1 MYSHEL
7 DSSGLQVTRV
17 GLGCNNFG
25 GRLDLERTRA
35 VVEAA
40 LEAGITFLD
49 TADIYGGG
57 GSERFLGEILE
68 GRRDQVVLATKFGM
82 GPDEGMAR
90 GSREYMRHALAA
102 SLERLRMDYVDV
114 YYYHQPDETTPVAET
129 IGAMREL
136 VEEGRVR
143 AIGVSNFSVEQL
155 DEAVA
160 AGPVAALQNHYN
172 LLEREAEAD
181 VLPRCAELG
190 VGYVPYFPL
199 ASGLLTG
206 KYRRGEPP
214 PQGTRLSGRSEAL
227 SDSAFDRIEALE
239 AFAQE
244 RGYTLLELA
253 IAGLASQPGV
263 ASVIAGATTP
273 EQVRANAA
281 AADWELS
288 ADDLA
293 ALRDL

>member
-1 MYSHEL
+1 MRLQEL
-7 DSSGLQVTRV
+7 GSSGIRVSRV

-25 GRLDLERTRA
+25 GRLDLEQTRA
-35 VVEAA
+35 VVDAA

-49 TADIYGGG
+49 TADIYGGND
-57 GSERFLGEILE
+57 SERFLGEVLE

-90 GSREYMRHALAA
+90 GSREYMRQALAA
-102 SLERLRMDYVDV
+102 SLERLGTDYVDV
-114 YYYHQPDETTPVAET
+114 YYYHQPDEITPVAET
-129 IGAMREL
+129 IAGMREL
-136 VEEGRVR
+136 VEDGRVR

-160 AGPVAALQNHYN
+160 AGPVAALQNHYS

-190 VGYVPYFPL
+190 VGFVPYFPL

-214 PQGTRLSGRSEAL
+214 PAGTRLSGRPEAL
-227 SDSAFDRIEALE
+227 TDEAFDRIEALE
-239 AFAQE
+239 AFVQT
-244 RGYTLLELA
+244 RGHSLLELA
-253 IAGLASQPGV
+253 IAWLAAQDGV
-263 ASVIAGATTP
+263 GSVICGATTP
-273 EQVRANAA
+273 EQVQANAGA
-281 AADWELS
+281 GDWTLT
-288 ADDLA
+288 ADDLVA
-293 ALRDL
+293 VP

>member
-90 GSREYMRHALAA
+90 GSREYTRHALAA
-102 SLERLRMDYVDV
+102 SLERLRTDYVDV
-114 YYYHQPDETTPVAET
+114 YYYHQPDETPVAET

-190 VGYVPYFPL
+190 VGFVPYFPL

-244 RGYTLLELA
+244 RGHTLLELA

-263 ASVIAGATTP
+263 ASVISGATTP

-293 ALRDL
+293 AL